1 MGLFVGYL
9 AYRHGKK
16 KAERRAHRNAEWE
29 TETDLE
35 CDFCGYVE
43 SQHDDEGRCP
53 SYT

>member
-29 TETDLE
+29 TDAE
-35 CDFCGYVE
+35 CDVCGYLE
-43 SQHDDEGRCP
+43 SQHDVLGRCP
-53 SYT
+53 SYG